1 MAVSA
6 AVMVPI
12 GAQADVTVYGRI
24 NNVIEFKDP
33 GGNADTTTDISGI
46 GSRFGVKANSDLG
59 NGLMAHGHYEF
70 GTTTDK
76 KADGIAS
83 TRIATVGMSGGFGK
97 VTVGNQGNAFYGN
110 VHVDNSLWEGG
121 IGAFPGSRSSNTIK
135 YSNAVGPVSL
145 QVDLRLNGKQE
156 ATKGTESLAGD
167 GGGIGLQ
174 AVVTD
179 NLTLGF
185 AFDTEDKSDKV
196 FAMGDA
202 EIEGTP
208 TKPASYKAGDT
219 GPESDWV
226 GVSAMA
232 TLGQFW
238 GSLAWAN
245 NEVTNTNTNAT
256 SDTDYT
262 QLWAGLSLTDSTSAL
277 IGYGQSESE
286 GSDSKPSAV
295 TVGLSH
301 NFGGG
306 LRLWYE
312 GQADDPDESGK
323 ETEAIHRF
331 GFRFDF

>member
-1 MAVSA
+1 M
-6 AVMVPI
+6 MPI
-12 GAQADVTVYGRI
+12 GAQADESGVTVYGRI

-46 GSRFGVKANSDLG
+46 GSRFGVKASSDLG
-59 NGLMAHGHYEF
+59 NGLTAHGHYEF
-70 GTTTDK
+70 GTTTDR

-110 VHVDNSLWEGG
+110 VHVDNSLWQGG
-121 IGAFPGSRSSNTIK
+121 ISAFPGSRSSNTIK
-135 YSNAVGPVSL
+135 YSNAMGPLSL
-145 QVDLRLNGKQE
+145 DVDLRLNGSQE
-156 ATKGTESLAGD
+156 AGTEGLAGD
-167 GGGIGLQ
+167 GGGVGLQ
-174 AVVTD
+174 VDLTD
-179 NLTLGF
+179 NIALGF
-185 AFDTEDKSDKV
+185 AFDTEDKSDNMKYV
-196 FAMGDA
+196 YQKADA
-202 EIEGTP
+202 TATPPKSLIEGQ
-208 TKPASYKAGDT
+208 

-245 NEVTNTNTNAT
+245 NEVTSTVTGQS
-256 SDTDYT
+256 SDTDYA

-277 IGYGQSESE
+277 IGYGQKESE
-286 GSDSKPSAV
+286 GSDIKPSAV

-323 ETEAIHRF
+323 ETKAIHRF

>member
-1 MAVSA
+1 
-6 AVMVPI
+6 MVPI

-46 GSRFGVKANSDLG
+46 GSRFGVKASSDLG

-135 YSNAVGPVSL
+135 YSNAMGPLSL
-145 QVDLRLNGKQE
+145 DVDLRLNGSQE
-156 ATKGTESLAGD
+156 EGTEGLAGD
-167 GGGIGLQ
+167 GGGVGLQ
-174 AVVTD
+174 VDLTD
-179 NLTLGF
+179 NIALGF
-185 AFDTEDKSDKV
+185 AFDTEDKSDNMKYEYE
-196 FAMGDA
+196 AMKA
-202 EIEGTP
+202 ATA
-208 TKPASYKAGDT
+208 TAAAVPAVTGM
-219 GPESDWV
+219 GPESDWI

-245 NEVTNTNTNAT
+245 NEVTSTVTGQS
-256 SDTDYT
+256 SDTDYA

-312 GQADDPDESGK
+312 GQANDPDEIKK
-323 ETEAIHRF
+323 ETDAIHRF
-331 GFRFDF
+331 GFRYDF